1 MSKDNENVNFYQHP
15 SMKKHIVSYHN
26 PCFSET
32 QMTIPCR
39 VGIIAPSGA
48 GKSVA
53 LLNYIA
59 RCKDTF
65 FHIYLV
71 IKQDEP
77 LYQLLR
83 EKVGAKNITTYT
95 KLTDL
100 PMPKDLNI
108 GLKQVLMVFDDYVV
122 DKHQEKIE
130 EYFIRGRKVGG
141 GISIF
146 YLSQNYFSI
155 PPIIR
160 RQFNYLIIL
169 KLSGSRD
176 LNLILRNYS
185 LGVDIKQLTAIY
197 KDAAKI
203 KFDFLKLDCDNPDE
217 NKKFSKN
224 WNSFYKIT
232 NESDDEK

>member
-1 MSKDNENVNFYQHP
+1 MSIDNENVNFYQHK
-15 SMKKHIVSYHN
+15 SMKKLITTYSN
-26 PCFSET
+26 PCFDDT

-39 VGIIAPSGA
+39 VGIIAPSGS
-48 GKSVA
+48 GKSIA

-59 RCKDTF
+59 RCQNTF
-65 FHIYLV
+65 GHIFLI

-83 EKVGAKNITTYT
+83 EKVGSKNITTYT

-100 PMPKDLNI
+100 PLPKDLNI
-108 GLKQVLMVFDDYVV
+108 GNKQVLMVFDDFVIE
-122 DKHQEKIE
+122 KKQEKIE

-169 KLSGSRD
+169 KLSGAKD

-185 LGVDIKQLTAIY
+185 LGIDINELTRIY
-197 KDAAKI
+197 KDATKI
-203 KFDFLKLDCDNPDE
+203 KFCFLKIDCENADE
-217 NKKFSKN
+217 NKKFSRN
-224 WNSFYKIT
+224 WTDFYKI
-232 NESDDEK
+232 NNDENI

>member
-1 MSKDNENVNFYQHP
+1 MSKTDNENINFYQHP
-15 SMKKHIVSYHN
+15 SMKKLVTTYHN
-26 PCFSET
+26 PCFEST

-39 VGIIAPSGA
+39 VGIIAPSGS

-65 FHIYLV
+65 GHIYLV

-83 EKVGAKNITTYT
+83 EKVGSKNITTYT
-95 KLTDL
+95 KLSDL

-108 GLKQVLMVFDDYVV
+108 GNKQGLVIFDDYVCE
-122 DKHQEKIE
+122 KNQEKIQ
-130 EYFIRGRKVGG
+130 EYFIRGRKVGKG
-141 GISIF
+141 LSIF

-155 PPIIR
+155 PTIIR

-169 KLSGSRD
+169 KLSGSKD
-176 LNLILRNYS
+176 LNLILRN
-185 LGVDIKQLTAIY
+185 
-197 KDAAKI
+197 
-203 KFDFLKLDCDNPDE
+203 
-217 NKKFSKN
+217 
-224 WNSFYKIT
+224 
-232 NESDDEK
+232 